1 MERGLSVS
9 GLRKSYGERQAVD
22 SVSFEVSAGET
33 FGLLGPNGAG
43 KTTTLECI
51 LGLREP
57 DAGSIRIDG
66 IDARRSRRDV
76 KRRIGAALQTSAL
89 PDKMTP
95 REAIVLF
102 AALSGVKREPD
113 SLLDEFG
120 LRASATAPFHTLS
133 GGQQQRLALAL
144 ALVNNPTLLVLD
156 EPTAGLDAN
165 ARHELHGLLAALRGQ
180 GRTILLTT
188 HDLHEAERLCD
199 RVAIIDRGRIAAVG
213 PPRALATA
221 AAGELSVA
229 IRTSKPID
237 AAWLAETPGVEDVT
251 CGGLSARFRAATM
264 ELVVSTVLPRIMR
277 AGITVVELHVQTATL
292 EETFLRLTAR
302 DVPGTDGK

>member
-9 GLRKSYGERQAVD
+9 GLRKSYGERRAVD
-22 SVSFEVSAGET
+22 TISFEVREGET

-57 DAGSIRIDG
+57 DAGSIHIDG
-66 IDARRSRRDV
+66 IDARKSRRDV
-76 KRRIGAALQTSAL
+76 KRRIGAALQTTAL

-95 REAIVLF
+95 REALVLF
-102 AALSGVKREPD
+102 AALSGVSAEPD
-113 SLLDEFG
+113 LLLDEFG
-120 LRASATAPFHTLS
+120 LQAIAKAPFHTLS
-133 GGQQQRLALAL
+133 RGQQQRLALAL

-165 ARHELHGLLAALRGQ
+165 ARHELQVRLATLRGQ

-199 RVAIIDRGRIAAVG
+199 RVAILDGGRIAAVG
-213 PPRALATA
+213 PPHALATA
-221 AAGELSVA
+221 TGPGLSVA

-237 AAWLAETPGVEDVT
+237 AVWLAGIPGIEAVT
-251 CGGLSARFRAATM
+251 CDGLSARFRATTM
-264 ELVVSTVLPRIMR
+264 ELVVSTVVPGIRS
-277 AGITVVELHVQTATL
+277 AGIAVVDLHVQTATL
-292 EETFLRLTAR
+292 EETFLRLTAG
-302 DVPGTDGK
+302 DVSGTDSK

>member
-9 GLRKSYGERQAVD
+9 GLRKSYGERPAVD
-22 SVSFEVSAGET
+22 TVSFDVRSGET

-57 DAGSIRIDG
+57 DAGTIHIDG

-76 KRRIGAALQTSAL
+76 TRRIGAALQTSAM

-102 AALSGVKREPD
+102 AALSGVTGEPD
-113 SLLDEFG
+113 VLLEEFG
-120 LRASATAPFHTLS
+120 LQEIASAPFHTLS

-165 ARHELHGLLAALRGQ
+165 ARHDLQVRLATLRGQ
-180 GRTILLTT
+180 GRTVLLST
-188 HDLHEAERLCD
+188 HDLQEAERLCD

-213 PPRALATA
+213 PPHALATA
-221 AAGELSVA
+221 TTSALSVA
-229 IRTSKPID
+229 IRTAEPID
-237 AAWLAETPGVEDVT
+237 AAWLAGTPGIEDVT
-251 CGGLSARFRAATM
+251 SGDLSVRFRAESM

-277 AGITVVELHVQTATL
+277 AGIAVVELHVHKATL

-302 DVPGTDGK
+302 GVPGTESR